1 MLIPPPKGVMYE
13 KTSLKVWIGDVW
25 PISIMLSATIYGCC
39 ITQLSSSCLIHTPH
53 SSPTYCMGSV
63 WT

>member
-13 KTSLKVWIGDVW
+13 KTSLKGGIGDVW

-39 ITQLSSSCLIHTPH
+39 ITQLSSSCPVSYTHLRAHETD
-53 SSPTYCMGSV
+53 S
-63 WT
+63 